1 MVESHH
7 AGGER
12 PIGLEALKASPGV
25 TASEMATA
33 SAVSA
38 GQPVETGW
46 YRGSQ
51 PQGSGPGKPPGLPQG
66 PGSAQRC
73 RARSLA
79 GGAQAHA
86 AGAGYQW
93 FSIDYLHK
101 AKRAVFHPQGLEAA
115 LRHFPDPHAHRAGRR
130 LSHHS

>member
-38 GQPVETGW
+38 GQPAEAGW

-51 PQGSGPGKPPGLPQG
+51 PQGSGPGKPPGCRKA
-66 PGSAQRC
+66 PGSAQRR
-73 RARSLA
+73 RAWLFA

-86 AGAGYQW
+86 AGPGTSG
-93 FSIDYLHK
+93 F
-101 AKRAVFHPQGLEAA
+101 R
-115 LRHFPDPHAHRAGRR
+115 
-130 LSHHS
+130 